1 MTWQEP
7 EEQLLLGVPTDS
19 PKVIIPNYNK
29 IDLTKL
35 KNYITDSFSY
45 FKREEDKKW
54 WNDFFT
60 DLSSNESPEEAVWP
74 ITDLIEKA
82 KERDIKET
90 SDTRQLSDSEL
101 SDVSDEDEP
110 IPQLVGKKK
119 SDSQGDNNTI
129 TVSVGEMVLL
139 NLKEY
144 EKEWP
149 QVAQV
154 INFDEETCM
163 IHWFRGSKTK
173 PWKPCSRVIQ
183 GKKGKREAWTQ
194 TINKTEIIRN
204 SFCLTK
210 GGFLPKNVKEFCKSQ
225 ELQAKI

>member
-1 MTWQEP
+1 M
-7 EEQLLLGVPTDS
+7 PTIPPSRRDRKS
-19 PKVIIPNYNK
+19 TFIIIPNGQHTWSIPDCKLLAWEFAASQLEHHSTGEFQHTSITK
-29 IDLTKL
+29 I
-35 KNYITDSFSY
+35 
-45 FKREEDKKW
+45 KK
-54 WNDFFT
+54 
-60 DLSSNESPEEAVWP
+60 
-74 ITDLIEKA
+74 K
-82 KERDIKET
+82 DI
-90 SDTRQLSDSEL
+90 QLSEEL

-110 IPQLVGKKK
+110 IPQLVVGKKK

-154 INFDEETCM
+154 INFEEETCM

-210 GGFLPKNVKEFCKSQ
+210 GGFLPKNVKEFCKSH